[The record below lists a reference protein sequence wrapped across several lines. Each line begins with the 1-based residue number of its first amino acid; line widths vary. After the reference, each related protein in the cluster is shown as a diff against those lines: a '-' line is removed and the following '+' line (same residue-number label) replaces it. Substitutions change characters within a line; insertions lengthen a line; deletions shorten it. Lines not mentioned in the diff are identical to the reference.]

1 MTQTDLQQ
9 LMFGKDN
16 LEKITTVLSE
26 GGLILYPTDTIWG
39 IGCDATN
46 PEAVQKIFELKQRP
60 KDKPF
65 VLLVDSIEMLKDYVE
80 HVHPRIETLLIHHVQ
95 PLTIIYDKAKN
106 LPNIAFAKEG
116 SVAIRI
122 VLDSFCK
129 ELIQRFG
136 KPLVASSA
144 NISDRPFPANFG
156 GISSDVIMGVDYVVK
171 WKQGEKKLNQPSV
184 IARLTEKEE
193 LEFLRT

>member
-1 MTQTDLQQ
+1 MMQTDLKQ

-16 LEKITTVLSE
+16 LERINTVLDE

-46 PEAVQKIFELKQRP
+46 SAAVQKVFDLKQRP
-60 KDKPF
+60 TSKPF

-80 HVHPRIETLLIHHVQ
+80 QVHPRVETLLLHHVQ
-95 PLTIIYDKAKN
+95 PLTVVYEKGKN
-106 LPNIAFAKEG
+106 LPDISMAANR
-116 SVAIRI
+116 SVAIR
-122 VLDSFCK
+122 VVMDAFCK
-129 ELIQRFG
+129 ELIGRFG

-156 GISSDVIMGVDYVVK
+156 GISSDVITGVDYVVK

-184 IARLTEKEE
+184 IAKLSDKGEFD
-193 LEFLRT
+193 FLRT